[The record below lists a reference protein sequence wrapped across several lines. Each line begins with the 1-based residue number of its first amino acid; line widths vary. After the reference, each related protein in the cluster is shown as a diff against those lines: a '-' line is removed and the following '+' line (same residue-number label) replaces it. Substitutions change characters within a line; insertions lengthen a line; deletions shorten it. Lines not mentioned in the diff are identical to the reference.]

1 MIEDLHG
8 VIDKMLTDQQH
19 EIITAELAGMTY
31 KDLGISKKTW
41 RYHRQKAF
49 EIIKQHLGDK

>member
-1 MIEDLHG
+1 MYSDLYK
-8 VIDKMLTDQQH
+8 VVNTLDPLQQ
-19 EIITAELAGMTY
+19 EIVRAELAGMTY
-31 KDLGISKKTW
+31 KDIGMSKKTW